1 MASASSSI
9 VSSPVRST
17 PSVQEDAKV
26 KADERRCR
34 ASAHQQRPARQDAAA
49 LGARSSFRVSA
60 AKQPEGPEMEER
72 RKGEE
77 AEQAGLPG
85 PLDELVCGGDR
96 VVLLSRAAAARIV
109 PYCRV
114 LVRRGAHELPGA
126 PPVPPGD
133 PDST

>member
-9 VSSPVRST
+9 VSSPSTST
-17 PSVQEDAKV
+17 PSVQEDANV
-26 KADERRCR
+26 KADERRRR

-49 LGARSSFRVSA
+49 LGARSSFRPSA

-85 PLDELVCGGDR
+85 PLDELVCGGGAVIVR
-96 VVLLSRAAAARIV
+96 FPRAGARGLLNF
-109 PYCRV
+109 
-114 LVRRGAHELPGA
+114 RGFGRPGG
-126 PPVPPGD
+126 PGL
-133 PDST
+133 S

>member
-1 MASASSSI
+1 MASASSSM
-9 VSSPVRST
+9 VPSRVRST
-17 PSVQEDAKV
+17 SSVQEDANV

-34 ASAHQQRPARQDAAA
+34 ASAHQQCPARQGAAA
-49 LGARSSFRVSA
+49 LGARSSFRPSA

-96 VVLLSRAAAARIV
+96 FILVCRDAAAGIV
-109 PYCRV
+109 LNCRV
-114 LVRRGAHELPGA
+114 RAGRGAQDLPGA
-126 PPVPPGD
+126 LRILR
-133 PDST
+133 

>member
-17 PSVQEDAKV
+17 PSVQEDANV
-26 KADERRCR
+26 KADERRRR

-85 PLDELVCGGDR
+85 PLDEFVCGGDR
-96 VVLLSRAAAARIV
+96 VILLFPPAAALLH
-109 PYCRV
+109 PQCS
-114 LVRRGAHELPGA
+114 LSLRR
-126 PPVPPGD
+126 
-133 PDST
+133 